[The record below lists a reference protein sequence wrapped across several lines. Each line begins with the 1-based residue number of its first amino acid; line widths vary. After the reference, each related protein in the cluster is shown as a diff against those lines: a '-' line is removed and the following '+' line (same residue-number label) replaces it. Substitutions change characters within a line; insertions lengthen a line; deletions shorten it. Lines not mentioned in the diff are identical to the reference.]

1 MKMYA
6 IKFRIG
12 KRHHEQV
19 VEAASLGRAIYKA
32 GMLSQRMLAKA
43 GNLATA
49 ELLRV
54 EEISNN

>member
-19 VEAASLGRAIYKA
+19 IEAPSRNKAIYKA
-32 GMLSQRMLAKA
+32 GMLSERMLANA
-43 GNLATA
+43 GLLATA
-49 ELLRV
+49 ELLNV
-54 EEISNN
+54 EEICNS